1 MPLDSPPPEV
11 TPSRNVP
18 AVFPAAEPS
27 TASSYLRAI
36 RLHPIATV
44 LVFVATLAAA
54 LASLALRSPSYHA
67 TAEVLVTPLS
77 APQQAQLGLPLLVD
91 TGDTTRTMQTAAA
104 LLASHDVAAVA
115 AQRLAGDWTTGAV
128 QRAVD
133 VTPEGD
139 TNLLAITGRGST
151 PTEAAR
157 IANAYMTSALEYRG
171 TLTRLMANNAIRQL
185 RVQIGATRNPIVVA
199 NLRDRLAALQSLR
212 STNDPTLSVAERAL
226 HSSATGAGA
235 STALVIGIAVI
246 AGLILASGCALL
258 LEILPID
265 RIRTEDD
272 LLRAWPLPV
281 LARVPIVGR
290 RRRDPVAEAQLDA
303 ALRNV
308 HRQLQISQRKTRV
321 VLVTSP
327 TRGDGKTTISL
338 ALANAVADGGADVV
352 FIDSDIRKA
361 DADRRAPGVQTDGA
375 QAAEAETSRAADPPF
390 DLLVP
395 VASGSRLRTF
405 ELSVDDL
412 WNLRVAGVEDF
423 AVKQA
428 ALLADYVV
436 VDTPP
441 LGEVSDALLLVSE
454 VDAVVVVA
462 RIGHTRRS
470 DLETA
475 RDLLRR
481 ARIDPE
487 GLVVVGGRVP
497 RLYPYGR

>member
-11 TPSRNVP
+11 TPTRNAP
-18 AVFPAAEPS
+18 AVFPVAEPS

-36 RLHPIATV
+36 RLHPVAAV

-54 LASLALRSPSYHA
+54 VASLALRSPSYHA

-91 TGDTTRTMQTAAA
+91 TGDSTRTMQTAAA
-104 LLASHDVAAVA
+104 LLASHEVAAAA
-115 AQRLAGDWTTGAV
+115 AQRLAGSWTIGAV
-128 QRAVD
+128 QAAVD

-151 PTEAAR
+151 PTKAAR
-157 IANAYMTSALEYRG
+157 IANIYMASALQYRG
-171 TLTRLMANNAIRQL
+171 TLTRRMAKAAVQQL
-185 RVQIGATRNPIVVA
+185 NVQIAATKNPIVA
-199 NLRDRLAALQSLR
+199 AGLRARLSALQSLE

-226 HSSATGAGA
+226 HSSAARAGA
-235 STALVIGIAVI
+235 SRGLVIGIAVI

-265 RIRTEDD
+265 RIRNEDD
-272 LLRAWPLPV
+272 LLRAWSLPV
-281 LARVPIVGR
+281 LARVPIVDGR
-290 RRRDPVAEAQLDA
+290 RRSALAEAQFDA

-308 HRQLQISQRKTRV
+308 HRQLQIRQRRTRV

-327 TRGDGKTTISL
+327 SRGDGKTTISL

-352 FIDSDIRKA
+352 LIDSDVRKPAA
-361 DADRRAPGVQTDGA
+361 DLRVANVQTDGA
-375 QAAEAETSRAADPPF
+375 GVTEATSSVAAAPLTEVSS
-390 DLLVP
+390 P
-395 VASGSRLRTF
+395 VADGSRLRTF

-412 WNLRVAGVEDF
+412 WQLRVAGIDDP
-423 AVKQA
+423 AIGHA

-436 VDTPP
+436 IDTPP

-462 RIGHTRRS
+462 RLGQTRRS

-475 RDLLRR
+475 RGLFRR
-481 ARIDPE
+481 ARIEPE
-487 GLVVVGGRVP
+487 GLIVVGGRAP
-497 RLYPYGR
+497 RPYPYGS